1 MHCRC
6 IEICSMQR
14 QYDFDR
20 LESIAQFSSRGKKP
34 NEETEIGRE
43 KEIGRRRGKG
53 LGIWFGGVSGR
64 NFRVAQD
71 CFPYTTW
78 STVLIL
84 LSFLP
89 GTI

>member
-1 MHCRC
+1 MSKQ
-6 IEICSMQR
+6 EEQD
-14 QYDFDR
+14 DFV
-20 LESIAQFSSRGKKP
+20 SFSLVKMGGFPRPLQS
-34 NEETEIGRE
+34 
-43 KEIGRRRGKG
+43 RRRGKG